1 MGKPLP
7 PILKAQWNLPRK
19 KTYWMESCN
28 NTELCW
34 MGTSLYWK
42 RSLFFKIKEWVLTN
56 KRGLVLKRRV
66 KNENLEK
73 KNWLCY
79 LFHVPTFFLLKI
91 FLSLVSFGTFRTQI
105 ERRHP
110 YMYIIGLSSLLL
122 DKARIKESE
131 KTEKERVFPAHHC
144 SLHIRTQCGIF
155 ILLKRFSIYSVN
167 VSLLSGTTLPI
178 PKQCS

>member
-1 MGKPLP
+1 MREPLL

-19 KTYWMESCN
+19 KTNWMESCN

-34 MGTSLYWK
+34 MRTSLYWK
-42 RSLFFKIKEWVLTN
+42 RSLFLEIKEWVLTN
-56 KRGLVLKRRV
+56 KRGLALKRRV
-66 KNENLEK
+66 KNEDLEK
-73 KNWLCY
+73 KLTL
-79 LFHVPTFFLLKI
+79 LFISFSYFFLLKI

-131 KTEKERVFPAHHC
+131 KTEKERVFLAHHC
-144 SLHIRTQCGIF
+144 SLHTSMQCGII
-155 ILLKRFSIYSVN
+155 ILLET
-167 VSLLSGTTLPI
+167 LLDILCECFLAIWNYAADPQTM
-178 PKQCS
+178 